1 MLQAFW
7 RGRSARCLARQYK
20 AAQMIQSHWRGVLVR
35 RAAAARLEAAVLIQ
49 KCWRRA
55 QAVAAYQHSRSCIIM
70 VSLFRPQNL
79 TQLTQI
85 P

>member
-1 MLQAFW
+1 
-7 RGRSARCLARQYK
+7 
-20 AAQMIQSHWRGVLVR
+20 MIQSHWRGILVR
-35 RAAAARLEAAVLIQ
+35 RAAAAQLEAAVLIQ

-55 QAVAAYQHSRSCIIM
+55 QAVAAYQHSRNRIIT
-70 VSLFRPQNL
+70 VSLCRPKNL